1 MKRITSLLLLLGAT
15 LSSYAQQ
22 VLTLDSCRALA
33 LANNKELR
41 ISQEKVNAAHYEKK
55 AAFTNYLPKIDFTG
69 GYMRTQKEISL
80 LSDEQKQSISNIGTT
95 AGAQL
100 QEQIKQLAASD
111 PVLGSL
117 LQPLQGVIP
126 GLTAGL
132 TAGLNGVGQGL
143 VDAFRTDTRNMTVGA
158 ATLTQPLFMGGKII
172 AYNKIT
178 KYAERLAESQHA
190 TGMQD
195 LILQTDQVYWQIIS
209 LVNKKKL
216 AENFLELVQKLDSDV
231 DKMIKEGVAT
241 KADGLSVKVKVNE
254 AEMMLTQVDNGL
266 NLSKMLLCQLCGL
279 PLETD
284 FQLADESMKDLPLPN
299 TYTEANVSTAL
310 SNREE
315 LKSLELASEIYRQ
328 KVNVVR
334 ADFLPSV
341 ALTANYLVTNPSL
354 VNGFE
359 NKFRGM
365 WAAGVVVKIPVFHW
379 GEGIYK
385 VKAAKAEANIARYK
399 LEDIKEKVEL
409 QVTQNSYKVNES
421 TKKLALAEK
430 NMEKAEEN
438 LRYANLGFKEGVI
451 PTSNVLEAQT
461 AWFSAQAGKIDAQ
474 IDVKMSELYLNKSM
488 GILK

>member
-55 AAFTNYLPKIDFTG
+55 AAFTNYLPKIDLTG

-126 GLTAGL
+126 GL

-231 DKMIKEGVAT
+231 DKMIKEGVVT

-334 ADFLPSV
+334 SDFLPSV

-399 LEDIKEKVEL
+399 LEDVKEKVEL

-461 AWFSAQAGKIDAQ
+461 AWFSAQSGKIDAQ

>member
-1 MKRITSLLLLLGAT
+1 MKRFTSLLLLLGAT

-22 VLTLDSCRALA
+22 IFTLDSCRALA

-55 AAFTNYLPKIDFTG
+55 AAFTNCLPKIDLTG

-132 TAGLNGVGQGL
+132 NAVGQGL

-195 LILQTDQVYWQIIS
+195 LILQTDQIYWQIIS

-365 WAAGVVVKIPVFHW
+365 WAAGIVVKIPVFHW

>member
-33 LANNKELR
+33 LADNKELR

-55 AAFTNYLPKIDFTG
+55 AAFTNYLPKIDLTG

-126 GLTAGL
+126 GL

>member
-55 AAFTNYLPKIDFTG
+55 AAFTNYLPKIDLTG

-117 LQPLQGVIP
+117 LQPIQGVIP
-126 GLTAGL
+126 GL

-195 LILQTDQVYWQIIS
+195 LILQTDQIYWQIIS

-299 TYTEANVSTAL
+299 TYTEANVSIAL

-365 WAAGVVVKIPVFHW
+365 WAAGIVVKIPVFHW

>member
-55 AAFTNYLPKIDFTG
+55 AAFTNYLPKIDLTG

-80 LSDEQKQSISNIGTT
+80 LSDAQKQSIGNMGTNL
-95 AGAQL
+95 GNQL
-100 QEQIKQLAASD
+100 QQGMQSAEFQAAMKQLAAAN
-111 PVLGSL
+111 PGLAAG
-117 LQPLQGVIP
+117 LQGLLP
-126 GLTAGL
+126 GAVAGL
-132 TAGLNGVGQGL
+132 TDGLNAVG
-143 VDAFRTDTRNMTVGA
+143 NMTMGA

-195 LILQTDQVYWQIIS
+195 LILQTDQIYWQIIS

-365 WAAGVVVKIPVFHW
+365 WAAGIVVKIPVFHW

>member
-55 AAFTNYLPKIDFTG
+55 AAFTNYLPKIDLTG

-95 AGAQL
+95 SGAQL

-132 TAGLNGVGQGL
+132 NGVGQGL

-158 ATLTQPLFMGGKII
+158 ATLPQPLFMGGKII

-365 WAAGVVVKIPVFHW
+365 WAAGIVVKIPVFHW

>member
-15 LSSYAQQ
+15 LSSHAQQ

-55 AAFTNYLPKIDFTG
+55 AAFTNYLPKIDLTG

-80 LSDEQKQSISNIGTT
+80 LSDAQKQSIGNMGTNL
-95 AGAQL
+95 GNQL
-100 QEQIKQLAASD
+100 QQLVAANPGLAAG
-111 PVLGSL
+111 LQEL
-117 LQPLQGVIP
+117 LP
-126 GLTAGL
+126 GAVAGL
-132 TAGLNGVGQGL
+132 TDGLNAVGQGL

-195 LILQTDQVYWQIIS
+195 LILQTDQIYWQIIS

-354 VNGFE
+354 INGFE

>member
-1 MKRITSLLLLLGAT
+1 MKRFTSLLLLLGAT

-22 VLTLDSCRALA
+22 IFTLDSCRALA

-55 AAFTNYLPKIDFTG
+55 AAFTNFLPKIDLTG

-126 GLTAGL
+126 GL

-365 WAAGVVVKIPVFHW
+365 WAAGIVVKIPVFHW

-461 AWFSAQAGKIDAQ
+461 AWFSAQSGKIDAQ

>member
-55 AAFTNYLPKIDFTG
+55 AAFTNYLPKIDLTG

-80 LSDEQKQSISNIGTT
+80 LSDAQKQSIGNMGTNL
-95 AGAQL
+95 GNQL
-100 QEQIKQLAASD
+100 QQLVAANPGLAAG
-111 PVLGSL
+111 LQEL
-117 LQPLQGVIP
+117 LP
-126 GLTAGL
+126 GAVAGL
-132 TAGLNGVGQGL
+132 TDGLNAVGQGL

-195 LILQTDQVYWQIIS
+195 LILQTDQIYWQIIS

>member
-1 MKRITSLLLLLGAT
+1 MKRFTSLLLLLGAT

-22 VLTLDSCRALA
+22 IFTLDSCRALA

-55 AAFTNYLPKIDFTG
+55 AAFTNFLPKIDLTG

-132 TAGLNGVGQGL
+132 NAVGQGL

-195 LILQTDQVYWQIIS
+195 LILQTDQIYWQIIS

>member
-1 MKRITSLLLLLGAT
+1 MKRFTSLLLLLGAT

-22 VLTLDSCRALA
+22 IFTLDSCRALA

-55 AAFTNYLPKIDFTG
+55 AAFTNFLPKIDLTG

-132 TAGLNGVGQGL
+132 NAVGQGL

-158 ATLTQPLFMGGKII
+158 ATLPQPLFMGGKII

-195 LILQTDQVYWQIIS
+195 LILQTDQIYWQIIS

-365 WAAGVVVKIPVFHW
+365 WAAGIVVKIPVFHW